1 MNNPYKHQEI
11 ALQRYRHASE
21 IPLFFDP
28 GTGKLLVKDTPVL
41 TPKGYVPIKDIQVG
55 DMVCGYDQVSK
66 VTQKFHEMNAEI
78 YRITFS
84 DHTTIDACKD
94 HLWYVKD
101 NRNTRKR
108 RLNIWEVKSTQ
119 QILNEG
125 LYKKNG
131 ASSSLRW
138 DIPVCQPVEFDQQD
152 LPIKPYT
159 LGALIGD
166 GSLTGKQTVITT
178 VDNEI
183 LSNVRDEGYDI
194 KRISDT
200 INYHVSIPLSQVP
213 DSIRTT
219 SYYKHIPD
227 IYLINSIENR
237 IKLLQGLIDT
247 DGYVDLIHQRNGGLC
262 PALKY
267 CTTSE
272 QLYKDIT
279 FLVQSLGGIVT
290 GVDVR
295 KGQYEGEEKATRWV
309 FTIILPRDIEKQ
321 CCTLPRKRD
330 RLLSK
335 EPKQKLHRKI
345 VSIEYIGKQEGYCL
359 TVDNPDAT
367 YLIDHC
373 IVTHNT
379 RTSLLIAAA
388 KYQQGDIDAVLV
400 IAPNGVH
407 KQWAT
412 EEIPK
417 WMSDIDTTVQWRKNK
432 KLFFVE
438 GKLNIVCTNIEQ
450 FSTKTRYLDYVEW
463 VNAHRTMIILD
474 EATRIKNPKA
484 IRTQRLLYEF
494 NNVVKRG
501 KTVLKSEPRT
511 VARAILTGTPVTNGP
526 FDVWPM
532 FEFLRPG
539 YFGVNW
545 YGFQNKYGM
554 FHAIQVNGRVI
565 RILINEEAW
574 NEIHRCDSFDC
585 ANALFGVSLGTFDTI
600 KQQDHYEGPFKN
612 VDSLRD
618 KMLEIAMF
626 VKIEDCIDMPERSY
640 NRKLLD
646 MSAEQKRVYNEL
658 EKYFITMY
666 KDETVEAKSKLT
678 AYIRLQQIASGFV
691 SSEQVPE
698 DELEDPPPNKI
709 TWFDDLPKFDQL
721 LCDIEEIV
729 GSTDNPTG
737 QAIIVCHFSAE
748 AERIFDS
755 LEHAGYHC
763 CLQTGW
769 KKVGTLEAFKQ
780 QKYPILVANIRV
792 ISMGFNLQEHCHH
805 MIFYSNTFSLEDRI
819 QVEARIYRAGQ
830 KNKCIYL
837 DYVMKDTIDMKVY
850 AALKQKKQ
858 LADYIRDTSVQD
870 FLETPDEVFNEEYT
884 ITSNGEEVVIF

>member
-1 MNNPYKHQEI
+1 MNNPYRHQEI
-11 ALQRYRHASE
+11 ALERYRKASA

-55 DMVCGYDQVSK
+55 DTVCGYDQVSK

-131 ASSSLRW
+131 APSSLRW

-166 GSLTGKQTVITT
+166 GSLTGKQTAITT

-183 LSNVRDEGYDI
+183 LSNIRDEGYDI

-227 IYLINSIENR
+227 IYLFNSIENR

-279 FLVQSLGGIVT
+279 FLIQSLGGIVT
-290 GVDVR
+290 SVDVR

-309 FTIILPRDIEKQ
+309 FTIVLPRDIEIQ

-379 RTSLLIAAA
+379 RTSLLIAEA
-388 KYQQGDIDAVLV
+388 KFKAGDIDTVLV

-407 KQWAT
+407 KQWAL
-412 EEIPK
+412 EEVPK
-417 WMSDIDTTVQWRKNK
+417 WLSHVNTTVQWRKNK

-450 FSTKTRYLDYVEW
+450 FSTKTRYMDYVDY
-463 VNAHRTMIILD
+463 VNAHKTFIILD

-494 NNVVKRG
+494 NHVVRRG
-501 KTVLKSEPRT
+501 KTILSSTPRT

-526 FDVWPM
+526 FDVWSM
-532 FEFLRPG
+532 FEFLQPG
-539 YFGVNW
+539 YFGMNW
-545 YGFQNKYGM
+545 YSFQNRYGM
-554 FHAIQVNGRVI
+554 FHAIQVNGRTI

-574 NEIHRCDSFDC
+574 DRIHACDNFEM
-585 ANALFGVSLGTFDTI
+585 ANALYGVTLSTYDVI
-600 KQQDHYEGPFKN
+600 KQQDHYEGPFRN
-612 VDSLRD
+612 VEQLRD

-626 VKIEDCIDMPERSY
+626 VKIEDCIDMPERTY

-646 MSAEQKRVYNEL
+646 MSAEQARVYHEL
-658 EKYFITMY
+658 ETYFITTY
-666 KDETVEAKSKLT
+666 KDEKVEAKSKLT

-691 SSEQVPE
+691 SSEQLPL

-709 TWFDDLPKFDQL
+709 TWFDETPKIDQL
-721 LCDIEEIV
+721 LVDVEETV

-737 QAIIVCHFSAE
+737 QVIIVCHFSAE
-748 AERIFDS
+748 AERIYDA
-755 LEHAGYHC
+755 LTAAGYKS
-763 CLQTGW
+763 CLMTGW
-769 KKVGTLEAFKQ
+769 KKVGSIEGFKTG
-780 QKYPILVANIRV
+780 KFPIMVANIRV
-792 ISMGFNLQEHCHH
+792 ISMGFNLQERCHH

-819 QVEARIYRAGQ
+819 QVEARIYRSGQ
-830 KNKCIYL
+830 RNTCIYL

-858 LADYIRDTSVQD
+858 LADYIRETSVQD
-870 FLETPDEVFNEEYT
+870 MLTKSDEVFASEYELKCVD
-884 ITSNGEEVVIF
+884 GEVVVF

>member
-1 MNNPYKHQEI
+1 MNNPYKHQEV
-11 ALQRYRHASE
+11 ALERYRTKSE

-55 DMVCGYDQVSK
+55 DIVCGYDQTGK

-119 QILNEG
+119 QILDEG

-138 DIPVCQPVEFDQQD
+138 DIPVCQPVEFEQQD
-152 LPIKPYT
+152 LPVEPYT

-166 GSLTGKQTVITT
+166 GSLTGKQAVITT
-178 VDNEI
+178 VDNEV
-183 LSNVRDEGYDI
+183 LSNIRDEGYDI

-200 INYHVSIPLSQVP
+200 INYHISIPLSQIP

-219 SYYKHIPD
+219 SYYKYIPD
-227 IYLINSIENR
+227 IYLFNSIENR

-247 DGYVDLIHQRNGGLC
+247 DGYVDLVHQRNGGLN
-262 PALKY
+262 AQLRY

-272 QLYKDIT
+272 QLYRDIT

-290 GVDVR
+290 SVDIR
-295 KGQYEGEEKATRWV
+295 KGQYEGEEKATRWA
-309 FTIILPRDIEKQ
+309 FTIVLPRDIEAQ

-345 VSIEYIGKQEGYCL
+345 VSIEYIGQQEGYCL

-379 RTSLLIAAA
+379 RTALLIAEA
-388 KYQQGDIDAVLV
+388 KFNAGAIDAVLV

-407 KQWAT
+407 KQWAV
-412 EEIPK
+412 EEVPK
-417 WMSDIDTTVQWRKNK
+417 WLSHVDTTVQWRKNK
-432 KLFFVE
+432 KLFFIP

-450 FSTKTRYLDYVEW
+450 FSTKTRYMDYVDW
-463 VNAHRTMIILD
+463 ATSHKTFIILD

-494 NNVVKRG
+494 NTVVKRG
-501 KTVLKSEPRT
+501 KTILKSEPKT

-539 YFGVNW
+539 YFGCNW
-545 YGFQNKYGM
+545 YAFQNKFGM
-554 FHAIQVNGRVI
+554 FHSIQVNGRVI
-565 RILINEEAW
+565 RILINEDAW
-574 NEIHRCDSFDC
+574 IAIHGCSSFEM
-585 ANALFGVSLGTFDTI
+585 ANALYGVTLSTYDTI
-600 KQQDHYEGPFKN
+600 KNQDHYEGPFRN
-612 VDSLRD
+612 VDMLRD

-626 VKIEDCIDMPERSY
+626 VRIEDCIDMPDRTY

-646 MSAEQKRVYNEL
+646 MSSEQARVYREL
-658 EKYFITMY
+658 ETYFLTTY
-666 KDETVEAKSKLT
+666 KDEKVEAKSKLT

-691 SSEQVPE
+691 SSEQLPE
-698 DELEDPPPNKI
+698 SEVEDPPPNKI
-709 TWFDDLPKFDQL
+709 TWFDDQPKIDQL
-721 LCDIEEIV
+721 LCDVEEI
-729 GSTDNPTG
+729 TDVDGITNN
-737 QAIIVCHFSAE
+737 QVIIVCHFSAE
-748 AERIFDS
+748 AERIYDA
-755 LEHAGYHC
+755 LTEEGYKV
-763 CLQTGW
+763 CLMTGW
-769 KKVGTLEAFKQ
+769 KKVGTIEGFKAGQ
-780 QKYPILVANIRV
+780 YKIMVANIRV
-792 ISMGFNLQEHCHH
+792 ISMGFNLQERCNH

-819 QVEARIYRAGQ
+819 QVEARIYRSGQ
-830 KNKCIYL
+830 QHPCIYL

-858 LADYIRDTSVQD
+858 LADYIRDTSVED
-870 FLETPDEVFNEEYT
+870 MLTKPDEVFNEEYT
-884 ITSNGEEVVIF
+884 ITAVDGEVVIF